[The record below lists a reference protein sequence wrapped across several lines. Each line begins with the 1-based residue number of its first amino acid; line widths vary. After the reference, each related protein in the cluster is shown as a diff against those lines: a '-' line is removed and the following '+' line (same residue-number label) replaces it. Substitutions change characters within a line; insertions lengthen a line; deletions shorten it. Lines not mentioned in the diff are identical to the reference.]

1 MKKASE
7 SLILAIDT
15 ATPTQSLAILRGSRV
30 VFEALANRESKE
42 GPGLLSLVDAALS
55 QCELRIGDI
64 DRFVVSRGPGAF
76 TGVRVSMAMLKS
88 FALTLDRPLYGLSSL
103 DAIARTAV
111 APFCVTA
118 ACIDAR
124 RGEIYASFY
133 REVDG
138 RCEQITDE
146 LLLRPE
152 AFGELTLKMFPDMP
166 IFCIGTAFP
175 HYGDCL
181 TKINPSLC
189 CRYAAPSAA
198 SLGLN
203 MVEVYED
210 KLPDQSL
217 ESLEP
222 RYIRIEDFATPQP
235 FDFSTPGQF
244 RKSSEC

>member
-30 VFEALANRESKE
+30 LFEALANRESKE
-42 GPGLLSLVDAALS
+42 GLGLLSLVDAALS

-138 RCEQITDE
+138 RSERITDE

-181 TKINPSLC
+181 TKINPKLC

-203 MVEVYED
+203 MVEAYED

-244 RKSSEC
+244 RKSSEH

>member
-1 MKKASE
+1 
-7 SLILAIDT
+7 
-15 ATPTQSLAILRGSRV
+15 
-30 VFEALANRESKE
+30 
-42 GPGLLSLVDAALS
+42 
-55 QCELRIGDI
+55 
-64 DRFVVSRGPGAF
+64 
-76 TGVRVSMAMLKS
+76 MAMLKS

-203 MVEVYED
+203 MVEAYED

-222 RYIRIEDFATPQP
+222 LHSHRRFCDATAVRFFNAWSVSEIERVLGGNGGCEKSAFCRIWVAFSGRSWPRRVEARKMGDFEVKI
-235 FDFSTPGQF
+235 F
-244 RKSSEC
+244 